1 MATDGINSRK
11 NKALAA
17 LLSEPT
23 IKRAAEVSG
32 IGERTIHKYLNDAEF
47 RQALTDA
54 ESELLSNAQRILI
67 QGQEVALRV
76 LMDVME
82 NSTDNNRRL
91 AAVSWLELT
100 LRLRELVSIEDRIK
114 KLEARLCYE

>member
-1 MATDGINSRK
+1 MASARINSRK

-17 LLSEPT
+17 LISEPT
-23 IKRAAEVSG
+23 IKGAAEVSG
-32 IGERTIHKYLNDAEF
+32 VSERTIYQYLSDAEF
-47 RQALTDA
+47 KQALTDA

-67 QGQEVALRV
+67 KGQEVALGV

-100 LRLRELVSIEDRIK
+100 LRLRELVSIEERIK
-114 KLEARLCYE
+114 KLEERLR

>member
-1 MATDGINSRK
+1 MASCRMNSRK

-17 LLSEPT
+17 LISEPT
-23 IKRAAEVSG
+23 IKGAAEVAG
-32 IGERTIHKYLNDAEF
+32 IGERTIYQYLSDAEF
-47 RQALTDA
+47 RAELANA
-54 ESELLSNAQRILI
+54 ESELLANANRILI
-67 QGQEVALRV
+67 KGQEIALKI

-100 LRLRELVSIEDRIK
+100 LRLRELVSIEERIK
-114 KLEARLCYE
+114 KLEDRLR

>member
-1 MATDGINSRK
+1 MAMDGINSRK

-17 LLSEPT
+17 LISEPT
-23 IKRAAEVSG
+23 IKGAAAASG

-47 RQALTDA
+47 KKALTDA
-54 ESELLSNAQRILI
+54 ESELLANANRILI
-67 QGQEVALRV
+67 RGQELALGI
-76 LMDVME
+76 LKDVML

-100 LRLRELVSIEDRIK
+100 LRLRELVSIEERIK
-114 KLEARLCYE
+114 KLEERLR